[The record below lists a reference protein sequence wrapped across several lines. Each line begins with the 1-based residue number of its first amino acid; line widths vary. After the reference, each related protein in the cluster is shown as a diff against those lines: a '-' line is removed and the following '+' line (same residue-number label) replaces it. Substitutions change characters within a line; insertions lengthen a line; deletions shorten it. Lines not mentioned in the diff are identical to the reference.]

1 MHVEEQVGWG
11 PRLANTQPFW
21 TNSQSMVNSSSSQT
35 NLQTCPRGA
44 ADDLFSLLLAAK
56 INLRSSADAQGPPS
70 QGEEDSAQTESGDQ
84 QKWKQSSTVSESCA
98 RWRWCNSEGGRHLIS
113 WQLEWR
119 RRREELNGRRR
130 HKLDSLPVLL
140 QLAHPP
146 GPQRPAARHRLG
158 RRRLRLVSADRPPH
172 SNAATH
178 SALAS

>member
-35 NLQTCPRGA
+35 NLQRCPRGA

-84 QKWKQSSTVSESCA
+84 QK
-98 RWRWCNSEGGRHLIS
+98 
-113 WQLEWR
+113 
-119 RRREELNGRRR
+119 
-130 HKLDSLPVLL
+130 
-140 QLAHPP
+140 
-146 GPQRPAARHRLG
+146 
-158 RRRLRLVSADRPPH
+158 
-172 SNAATH
+172 
-178 SALAS
+178 